1 MTPFRRSVVAI
12 LVAAL
17 VLAPLPLVAGGY
29 ALHVM
34 TIGFYYVILAAS
46 WNLLAGY
53 TGQFSLAHH
62 AFAAIGAY
70 TSGLLGFHLGVSP
83 WLGIPAGVLL
93 SAALGFVLG
102 RLVLR
107 MRSIYLAIATWAFAE
122 TVHIYLTAD
131 YGFTRGE
138 LGLSVKPLWGNVDPL
153 PYYYTF
159 LVLTAVLLIG
169 MRALIDS
176 PLGYFMRAIK
186 DDELRARSLGIDTT
200 RVKVAIF
207 SISSAIAGLAGA
219 VYGHYTVLLTPQM
232 LDFSEMAKIV
242 IMVVIGG
249 FGTFLGPIIGAAP
262 VQVIMTWLQ
271 KYGEWDLA
279 VFALI
284 VILLMRF
291 SMEGL
296 ASLFTPFWRRIWA
309 RHA

>member
-1 MTPFRRSVVAI
+1 
-12 LVAAL
+12 
-17 VLAPLPLVAGGY
+17 
-29 ALHVM
+29 
-34 TIGFYYVILAAS
+34 
-46 WNLLAGY
+46 
-53 TGQFSLAHH
+53 
-62 AFAAIGAY
+62 
-70 TSGLLGFHLGVSP
+70 
-83 WLGIPAGVLL
+83 
-93 SAALGFVLG
+93 
-102 RLVLR
+102 
-107 MRSIYLAIATWAFAE
+107 
-122 TVHIYLTAD
+122 
-131 YGFTRGE
+131 
-138 LGLSVKPLWGNVDPL
+138 
-153 PYYYTF
+153 
-159 LVLTAVLLIG
+159 

-219 VYGHYTVLLTPQM
+219 VYGHYTVLLTPQTV
-232 LDFSEMAKIV
+232 DFSEMAKIV

-262 VQVIMTWLQ
+262 VQIVMTWLQ

-296 ASLFTPFWRRIWA
+296 ASVFAPFWRRIWA